1 MKSTRIFLKLQI
13 FCSKNNIDFDFIC
26 EAELPKLY
34 RENGK
39 KISRSAKWSTARLFC
54 RISTVCAKSTLE
66 ILQKFSSDGKVIVAG
81 RTPEYID
88 GTYCADVKEKL
99 AECEN
104 VTFDECGIIPALEDV
119 REVKFDIFDILP
131 SGEYKKENTT
141 FDNFFTYTISV
152 PITTENGCL

>member
-1 MKSTRIFLKLQI
+1 M
-13 FCSKNNIDFDFIC
+13 
-26 EAELPKLY
+26 
-34 RENGK
+34 
-39 KISRSAKWSTARLFC
+39 
-54 RISTVCAKSTLE
+54 
-66 ILQKFSSDGKVIVAG
+66 IVAG

-141 FDNFFTYTISV
+141 FDNFYIYNLRADN
-152 PITTENGCL
+152 NGKWLFIAHGAKCDYDFCFAKILKSP